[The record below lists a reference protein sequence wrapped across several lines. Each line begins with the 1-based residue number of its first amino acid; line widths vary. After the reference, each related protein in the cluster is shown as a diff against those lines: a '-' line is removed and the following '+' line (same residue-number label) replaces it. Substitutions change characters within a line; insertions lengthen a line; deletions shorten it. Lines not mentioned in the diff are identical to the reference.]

1 MKSILENA
9 LQDIRRARNNMSKDE
24 FLKTVHD
31 LTNDANVAVPLMEAA
46 SVCSIE
52 RLVRK
57 E

>member
-1 MKSILENA
+1 MKTILENA